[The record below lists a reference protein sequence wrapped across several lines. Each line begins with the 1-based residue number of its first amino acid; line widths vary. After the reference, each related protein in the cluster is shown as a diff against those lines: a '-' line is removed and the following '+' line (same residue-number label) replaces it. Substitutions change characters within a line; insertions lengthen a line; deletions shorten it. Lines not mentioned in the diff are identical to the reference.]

1 MKRGPIGELNPL
13 VSHLAFKASHANV
26 RCLVMPP
33 LGFEFTPR
41 TRIISKLK
49 NQVMRAHFSQGNLP
63 AYSRLRVYK
72 LVRPHLDSDF
82 VSLKQ
87 NRRY

>member
-1 MKRGPIGELNPL
+1 MKRGSIGELNPL
-13 VSHLAFKASHANV
+13 VSHLPFKDSHANV
-26 RCLVMPP
+26 RCLVVPP

-41 TRIISKLK
+41 TRLISK

-87 NRRY
+87 DRRY